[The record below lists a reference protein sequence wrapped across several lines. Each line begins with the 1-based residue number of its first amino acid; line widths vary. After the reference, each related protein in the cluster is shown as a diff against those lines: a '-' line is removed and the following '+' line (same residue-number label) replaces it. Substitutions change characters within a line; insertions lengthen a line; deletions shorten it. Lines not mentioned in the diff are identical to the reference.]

1 MHPLLILLLLLAAV
15 FTIRWVK
22 NQPREK
28 RHHAG
33 FMAALFAAG
42 VLLLVALVTGKLN
55 PLVAAVAAAIP
66 VLQRLSRAKSM
77 FKEFRTSMDGA
88 GQGEPNI
95 ATKFLRINIDRN
107 SGEWTG
113 EVLQGRY
120 KGQALSA
127 LSYQHLSDLVSEFE
141 RQDSESAALLLS
153 YLDRY
158 HAKQRQGDG
167 PREADRRPTST
178 MSQHEARKVLGV
190 DESATT
196 AEIVATH
203 RRLMQKIHPDRGG
216 SDYLASKINQAKDRL
231 LSQS

>member
-15 FTIRWVK
+15 FIVRWVK
-22 NQPREK
+22 NQPEEK

-55 PLVAAVAAAIP
+55 PLVAAIAAAIP

-77 FKEFRTSMDGA
+77 IEGFRTSMKRGSA
-88 GQGEPNI
+88 GEPNI
-95 ATKFLRINIDRN
+95 ATRLLRINIDRN

-113 EVLQGRY
+113 VVLQGRY

-127 LSYQHLSDLVSEFE
+127 FSYRQLSDLLSKFE

-158 HAKQRQGDG
+158 HAKHKQGDG
-167 PREADRRPTST
+167 PRETGRRATST
-178 MSQHEARKVLGV
+178 MSPHEARKVLGV
-190 DESATT
+190 DETATT
-196 AEIVATH
+196 AEIVARH

-231 LSQS
+231 VNQS